1 MLKLAGVK
9 TEAAFYKKYP
19 TQEAFMKVH
28 GKAFKKAQIGTY
40 IGGDTAAKPKLLNY
54 QDAYDQGDMS
64 VTGKTDKMR
73 QEEAGKQAALAANT
87 KQAQPDSG
95 GTLGVISKVLGG
107 VTDIA
112 GQLMKSEAGGGDAEG
127 MLDML
132 GDARYGKRIPKA
144 QIGRNLQ
151 PIGQNLTPAGMAKVG
166 PQVGQAQT
174 FNTGALPN
182 SVNPAQASTLGKIG
196 GAIGKYAG
204 PVGDLIGGLQALK
217 AEKAAVKGAQQTR
230 QLSDLSL
237 QASNTKPEQTQRKY
251 VRPEDMVTSGNQ
263 VAPTQGT
270 GTNIL
275 AEDGAS
281 VKGKPKKG
289 KKVDVRKET
298 DVIKLPS
305 WINEG
310 DVNYL
315 RTTGD
320 KEYKALKSNMIK
332 LKPVEKQGTQEFVS
346 HFENPEVVRMFAK
359 NTGQD
364 PKRLQ
369 DAIGKSLRTPIEE
382 FDSQVED
389 PHPLDFDANA
399 VFRDPHVS
407 KSKRDMTHP
416 ETGYIKYKPQGTDAE
431 GLYYAD
437 SAKDYIG
444 HERVHASGLDVMLAP
459 ALYRAL
465 DKKLP
470 TQRGGLDYYDRP
482 EEVYGNFYEFRKN
495 LGLKPGQKVTRDEL
509 KKMIEFDPRT
519 KSNSTFLQK
528 FLQTDEDLYGPNFYH
543 NLNDNKKIDK
553 VVNAINTVA
562 YNPNNN
568 EDVTYAQD
576 GAEIQNTYAPD
587 TLYDDLGYEPL
598 EDSTQIKQYQ
608 AGGNVPWDMISDKAT
623 GLGQDLMGGQNAG
636 GQIGKTAGKAI
647 GNMIVP
653 GLGGAIGGFVGGIAG
668 QALDPNAKRLAREQE
683 ATGRNMQAMAFG
695 TGVQGLQAQNT
706 AVMEDGG
713 YVSNDWTPQVI
724 TKFGDHSPEDVYHFA
739 HEGMD
744 SLRAGGHLRAY
755 RDPSEEAMKTYAM
768 GGELK
773 THWGGHMEEMSENPY
788 LPDGGVTYMPH
799 GQSHDEADGN
809 GRTGIGIT
817 YGDNPV
823 EVERREPI
831 MKLRDGSTGEDNL
844 VVFGNLEIPKY
855 GVEMLGDKK
864 AKGMKFKNYVS
875 DLSKSETKQNKTIQK
890 STEELDELNPLT
902 SFDKLKFAGLQA
914 NVLGGNMKLKQIA
927 QTKEKAAA
935 LQNAI
940 NDTAEEM
947 GVDADSLAKGKV
959 KTAKTGG
966 KFSKAQVGGWYE
978 KNKPLF
984 MTDTTDN
991 KVDMDAGELN
1001 EVKVPV
1007 KKIDYMRRAI
1017 ASLSPKGVAEPNMTP
1032 RGSVVPDSAGMPMNE
1047 YEASNKPAGSKIHN
1061 YSWIEA
1067 LNSVIPTLRPSDAE
1081 ELNGNQLL
1089 GEMYALSNNQEEP
1102 VQAQQFSPELVSPY
1116 SISLQDQMNEITAQ
1130 TRAAQRMAQGN
1141 PAAQA
1146 AIASQAYEAIN
1157 KVKGEEFRMN
1167 QGMTDKVYTGN
1178 VAAINDAKLKNLGIL
1193 DQQYARQA
1201 QAKSNTKA
1209 VTQAALNSISD
1220 KYARNEAS
1228 NRKLQTYENMY
1239 NYRYDANGRLIN
1251 MNELQQ
1257 FNVAG
1262 NTSAKS
1268 LGKDAPAEGYEYIYD
1283 KNGKTIDVRKT
1294 PKATA
1299 KNGSIVKSIKNL

>member
-40 IGGDTAAKPKLLNY
+40 IGGETAAPIKQINY
-54 QDAYDQGDMS
+54 GDLYDQSDMAI
-64 VTGKTDKMR
+64 TGKTNKIR
-73 QEEAGKQAALAANT
+73 QEEANQQAALAANQ
-87 KQAQPDSG
+87 KQAQ
-95 GTLGVISKVLGG
+95 
-107 VTDIA
+107 
-112 GQLMKSEAGGGDAEG
+112 GGGDMLSQIGGALGQLGEG
-127 MLDML
+127 FG
-132 GDARYGKRIPKA
+132 GDAKYGAYIPKA

-151 PIGQNLTPAGMAKVG
+151 PLGQNLQPAGMANVG
-166 PQVGQAQT
+166 PQVGQPQS
-174 FNTGALPN
+174 FNVSPLPN
-182 SVNPAQASTLGKIG
+182 KVSPAHATTMGKVG
-196 GAIGKYAG
+196 DAIGKYAG
-204 PVGDLIGGLQALK
+204 PAGEVLQGLSALK
-217 AEKAAVKGAQQTR
+217 AEKKAVKVAQQTQ

-237 QASNTKPEQTQRKY
+237 QAANTRPEQTQRKY

-263 VAPTQGT
+263 VASTQGT

-275 AEDGAS
+275 AEDGTS

-310 DVNYL
+310 DVNYI

-320 KEYKALKSNMIK
+320 KEYKTLKSNVSK
-332 LKPVEKQGTQEFVS
+332 LKPIEKQSTQEFIS
-346 HFENPEVVRMFAK
+346 HYENPEVARMFAK

-369 DAIGKSLRTPIEE
+369 DAIGKALRTPMEE

-389 PHPLDFDANA
+389 PYPLGSRDKAA
-399 VFRDPHVS
+399 FRDPYYNNAVGDKSHS
-407 KSKRDMTHP
+407 K
-416 ETGYIKYKPQGTDAE
+416 TGYIKYRPQGGDIPE
-431 GLYYAD
+431 LSSYAD

-444 HERVHASGLDVMLAP
+444 HESVHASGLDVILAP

-465 DKKLP
+465 GKKLP
-470 TQRGGLDYYDRP
+470 KQKGGLDYYDRP

-495 LGLKPGQKVTRDEL
+495 LGLKPGQKVTRDQL
-509 KKMIEFDPRT
+509 KNMIKADERT
-519 KSNSTFLQK
+519 QQNSTFLNE
-528 FLQTDEDLYGPNFYH
+528 FLYDFKGANEK
-543 NLNDNKKIDK
+543 NDFDYLTNDKKIDK

-562 YNPNNN
+562 YNPDNN
-568 EDVTYAQD
+568 EDVTYAED

-598 EDSTQIKQYQ
+598 EDSTQVKQYANGGFPWEA
-608 AGGNVPWDMISDKAT
+608 AGDFGSNVGGAIVGHDAGSQIGGTVGGTLGKAV
-623 GLGQDLMGGQNAG
+623 GGPMGEA
-636 GQIGKTAGKAI
+636 IGKTLGTVAGGLLDTNDKKLKKA
-647 GNMIVP
+647 
-653 GLGGAIGGFVGGIAG
+653 
-668 QALDPNAKRLAREQE
+668 QD
-683 ATGRNMQAMAFG
+683 ATQRNMGTIAFSKG
-695 TGVQGLQAQNT
+695 AQSLQAQN
-706 AVMEDGG
+706 ASFMEDGG

-724 TKFGDHSPEDVYHFA
+724 TKFGDHSSKDVYDFA

-744 SLRAGGHLRAY
+744 SLRAGGHLRSY
-755 RDPSEEAMKTYAM
+755 RDPSEEAMESYAM

-799 GQSHDEADGN
+799 GQSHDESDGK

-831 MKLRDGSTGEDNL
+831 MKLKDGSTGEDNL

-855 GVEMLGDKK
+855 GVELLGDKK

-890 STEELDELNPLT
+890 STEELADLNPLT

-914 NVLGGNMKLKQIA
+914 NILGGNMKLKEIA
-927 QTKEKAAA
+927 DTKQKAAT

-940 NDTAEEM
+940 NDTAEEF
-947 GVDADSLAKGKV
+947 GIEADGLAKGKV
-959 KTAKTGG
+959 KTANMGG
-966 KFSKAQVGGWYE
+966 QFTKAQDGTVTQG
-978 KNKPLF
+978 
-984 MTDTTDN
+984 
-991 KVDMDAGELN
+991 GELN
-1001 EVKVPV
+1001 EVKVPT

-1017 ASLSPKGVAEPNMTP
+1017 TSLSPKGIVEPDLTP
-1032 RGSVVPDSAGMPMNE
+1032 RGSAVPDSAGVPMNE
-1047 YEASNKPAGSKIHN
+1047 YEASDKPAGSKTYN

-1067 LNSVIPTLRPSDAE
+1067 LNSIIPNLRPSDAE

-1089 GEMYALSNNQEEP
+1089 GEMYALSNNQEEA
-1102 VQAQQFSPELVSPY
+1102 VQAQLFSPELTNPY
-1116 SISLQDQMNEITAQ
+1116 TISLQDQMNEITAQ

-1146 AIASQAYEAIN
+1146 AIAAQAYEAIS

-1167 QGMTDKVYTGN
+1167 QAIANQVQTGN
-1178 VAAINDAKLKNLGIL
+1178 IATMNDAKIKNLGIL
-1193 DQQYARQA
+1193 DQQYVRQA
-1201 QAKSNTKA
+1201 TAKSNTKA
-1209 VTQAALNSISD
+1209 ITQAALNSISD

-1268 LGKDAPAEGYEYIYD
+1268 LGKDVAPEGYEYETVL
-1283 KNGKTIDVRKT
+1283 KKKS
-1294 PKATA
+1294 KTA

>member
-40 IGGDTAAKPKLLNY
+40 IGGETAAPIKQINY
-54 QDAYDQGDMS
+54 GDLYDQSDMAI
-64 VTGKTDKMR
+64 TGKTNKMR
-73 QEEAGKQAALAANT
+73 QEEANKQAALAADQ
-87 KQAQPDSG
+87 KQTQ
-95 GTLGVISKVLGG
+95 
-107 VTDIA
+107 
-112 GQLMKSEAGGGDAEG
+112 GGGD
-127 MLDML
+127 MLSQIGGSL
-132 GDARYGKRIPKA
+132 GQLGEAFGGEAKYGTYIPKA

-151 PIGQNLTPAGMAKVG
+151 PLGQNLQPAGMVNVG
-166 PQVGQAQT
+166 PQVGQPQS
-174 FNTGALPN
+174 FNVSPLPN
-182 SVNPAQASTLGKIG
+182 KVNPAQSATMGKIG
-196 GAIGKYAG
+196 EAIGKYAG
-204 PVGDLIGGLQALK
+204 PAGQVLQGLSALK
-217 AEKAAVKGAQQTR
+217 AEKKAVKVAQQTQ

-237 QASNTKPEQTQRKY
+237 QAANTRPEQTQRKY

-298 DVIKLPS
+298 DVIRIPS
-305 WINEG
+305 N
-310 DVNYL
+310 VNAGETQYV
-315 RTTGD
+315 RTT
-320 KEYKALKSNMIK
+320 KSLKGLGKRDNK
-332 LKPVEKQGTQEFVS
+332 LQQDATNDFVDWYS
-346 HFENPEVVRMFAK
+346 DPETKKRFAK
-359 NTGQD
+359 NTGMD
-364 PKRLQ
+364 PARLQ
-369 DAIGKSLRTPIEE
+369 DFVGKALRTPMKEY
-382 FDSQVED
+382 DSAKVND
-389 PHPLDFDANA
+389 YPLDSNAEA
-399 VFRDPHVS
+399 VFRSPYYNESVGD
-407 KSKRDMTHP
+407 KSHP
-416 ETGYIKYKPQGTDAE
+416 KTGYIMHRPQGNDIPE
-431 GLYYAD
+431 LSSYATNMS
-437 SAKDYIG
+437 SAIQ
-444 HERVHASGLDVMLAP
+444 HELAHASGLDNVLGN
-459 ALYRAL
+459 ALFRAMG
-465 DKKLP
+465 KKPVTKNQKGNLS
-470 TQRGGLDYYDRP
+470 YMDRP
-482 EEVYGNFYEFRKN
+482 EELYGHFHEFRTS

-509 KKMIEFDPRT
+509 KKKVEGNSRVNQNSRFWQYL
-519 KSNSTFLQK
+519 SNDDKTGQQSDK
-528 FLQTDEDLYGPNFYH
+528 E
-543 NLNDNKKIDK
+543 IDK
-553 VVNAINTVA
+553 IVNAINTVA
-562 YNPNNN
+562 YNPDND
-568 EDVTYAQD
+568 EDVTYAED

-598 EDSTQIKQYQ
+598 EDSTQVKQYQ
-608 AGGNVPWDMISDKAT
+608 NGGFPWDAAGDFGANVGGAIV
-623 GLGQDLMGGQNAG
+623 GQDAG
-636 GQIGKTAGKAI
+636 SQIGGTIGGTLGNAI
-647 GNMIVP
+647 GGPI
-653 GLGGAIGGFVGGIAG
+653 GGAIGKTLGTVAGGL
-668 QALDPNAKRLAREQE
+668 LDTNDKKLKKAQD
-683 ATGRNMQAMAFG
+683 ATQKNMQAMAFG
-695 TGVQGLQAQNT
+695 QGAQSIQAQN
-706 AVMEDGG
+706 ASVMEDGG

-724 TKFGDHSPEDVYHFA
+724 TKFGDHSAEDVYDFA

-744 SLRAGGHLRAY
+744 SLRAGGHLRSY
-755 RDPSEEAMKTYAM
+755 RDPSEEAMKSYAM

-799 GQSHDEADGN
+799 GQSHDESDGN

-831 MKLRDGSTGEDNL
+831 MKLKDGSTGEDNL

-875 DLSKSETKQNKTIQK
+875 GLSKSETKQNKTIQK
-890 STEELDELNPLT
+890 STEELADLNPLT

-914 NVLGGNMKLKQIA
+914 NILGGNMKLKEIA
-927 QTKEKAAA
+927 DTKQKAAA

-966 KFSKAQVGGWYE
+966 QFTKAQVGGWYE

-984 MTDTTDN
+984 MTDSTDN

-1001 EVKVPV
+1001 EVKIPA

-1017 ASLSPKGVAEPNMTP
+1017 TSLSPKGIAEPNMTP
-1032 RGSVVPDSAGMPMNE
+1032 RGSVVPESAGMPVNE
-1047 YEASNKPAGSKIHN
+1047 YEASNKPAESKIHN

-1102 VQAQQFSPELVSPY
+1102 VQAQLFSPELVSPY

-1130 TRAAQRMAQGN
+1130 TRAAQKMAQGN

-1146 AIASQAYEAIN
+1146 AIAAQAYEAIN

-1167 QGMTDKVYTGN
+1167 QGMADKVYTGN
-1178 VAAINDAKLKNLGIL
+1178 VAAINDAKIKNLGIL

-1283 KNGKTIDVRKT
+1283 KSGKTIDVRKT

>member
-40 IGGDTAAKPKLLNY
+40 IGGETAAPIKQINY
-54 QDAYDQGDMS
+54 GDLYDQSDMAI
-64 VTGKTDKMR
+64 TGKTNKMR
-73 QEEAGKQAALAANT
+73 QEEVNQQAALAADQ
-87 KQAQPDSG
+87 KQTQ
-95 GTLGVISKVLGG
+95 
-107 VTDIA
+107 
-112 GQLMKSEAGGGDAEG
+112 GGGD
-127 MLDML
+127 MLSQIGGSL
-132 GDARYGKRIPKA
+132 GQLGEAFGGEAKYGTYIPKA

-151 PIGQNLTPAGMAKVG
+151 PLGQNLQPAGMVNVG
-166 PQVGQAQT
+166 PQVGQPQS
-174 FNTGALPN
+174 FNVSPLPN
-182 SVNPAQASTLGKIG
+182 KVNPAQSATMGKIG
-196 GAIGKYAG
+196 EAIGKYAG
-204 PVGDLIGGLQALK
+204 PAGEVLQGLSALK
-217 AEKAAVKGAQQTR
+217 AEKKAVKVAQQTQ

-237 QASNTKPEQTQRKY
+237 QAANTRPEQTQRKY
-251 VRPEDMVTSGNQ
+251 VRPEDMITSGNQ

-298 DVIKLPS
+298 DVIRIPS
-305 WINEG
+305 N
-310 DVNYL
+310 VNAGETQYV
-315 RTTGD
+315 RTT
-320 KEYKALKSNMIK
+320 KSLKGLGKRDNK
-332 LKPVEKQGTQEFVS
+332 LQQDATNDFVDWYS
-346 HFENPEVVRMFAK
+346 DPETKKRFAK
-359 NTGQD
+359 NTGMD
-364 PKRLQ
+364 PARLQ
-369 DAIGKSLRTPIEE
+369 DFLGKALRTPMKEY
-382 FDSQVED
+382 DSAKVND
-389 PHPLDFDANA
+389 YPLDGNAEA
-399 VFRDPHVS
+399 VFRSPYYNESVGD
-407 KSKRDMTHP
+407 KSHP
-416 ETGYIKYKPQGTDAE
+416 KTGYIMHRPQAGDIPE
-431 GLYYAD
+431 LSSYATNMS
-437 SAKDYIG
+437 SAIQ
-444 HERVHASGLDVMLAP
+444 HELAHASGLDNVLGN
-459 ALYRAL
+459 ALFRAMG
-465 DKKLP
+465 KKPVTKDQKGNLS
-470 TQRGGLDYYDRP
+470 YMDRP
-482 EEVYGNFYEFRKN
+482 EELYGHFHEFRTS
-495 LGLKPGQKVTRDEL
+495 LGLKPGQKVTREEL
-509 KKMIEFDPRT
+509 KKKVE
-519 KSNSTFLQK
+519 
-528 FLQTDEDLYGPNFYH
+528 
-543 NLNDNKKIDK
+543 DNKRVNYTSRFWQYESSDDKTGEQSDKEIDK
-553 VVNAINTVA
+553 IVNAINTVA
-562 YNPNNN
+562 YNPNNDDN
-568 EDVTYAQD
+568 VTYAKD

-587 TLYDDLGYEPL
+587 TVYDDLGYEPL
-598 EDSTQIKQYQ
+598 EDSTQVKQYQ
-608 AGGNVPWDMISDKAT
+608 NGGFPWDAAGDFGANVGGAIV
-623 GLGQDLMGGQNAG
+623 GQDAG
-636 GQIGKTAGKAI
+636 SQIGGTIGGTLGNAI
-647 GNMIVP
+647 GGPI
-653 GLGGAIGGFVGGIAG
+653 GGAIGKTLGTVAGGL
-668 QALDPNAKRLAREQE
+668 LDTNDKKLKKAQD
-683 ATGRNMQAMAFG
+683 ATQKNMQAMAFG
-695 TGVQGLQAQNT
+695 QGAQSLQAQN
-706 AVMEDGG
+706 ASFMEDGG

-724 TKFGDHSPEDVYHFA
+724 TKFGDHSAEDVYDFA

-744 SLRAGGHLRAY
+744 SLRAGGHLRSY
-755 RDPSEEAMKTYAM
+755 REPSEEAMESYAM

-799 GQSHDEADGN
+799 GQSHDESDGN

-831 MKLRDGSTGEDNL
+831 MKLKDGSTGEDNL

-890 STEELDELNPLT
+890 STEELADLNPLT

-914 NVLGGNMKLKQIA
+914 NILGGNMKLKEIA
-927 QTKEKAAA
+927 DTKQKAAT

-940 NDTAEEM
+940 NDTAEEF
-947 GVDADSLAKGKV
+947 GIEADGLAKGKV
-959 KTAKTGG
+959 KTAKVGG
-966 KFSKAQVGGWYE
+966 QFTKAQDGTVTQG
-978 KNKPLF
+978 
-984 MTDTTDN
+984 
-991 KVDMDAGELN
+991 GELN
-1001 EVKVPV
+1001 EVKVPT

-1017 ASLSPKGVAEPNMTP
+1017 TSLSPKGIVEPDLTP
-1032 RGSVVPDSAGMPMNE
+1032 RGFAVPDSAGVPMNE
-1047 YEASNKPAGSKIHN
+1047 YEASDKPAGSKTYN

-1067 LNSVIPTLRPSDAE
+1067 LNSIIPNLRPSDAE

-1102 VQAQQFSPELVSPY
+1102 VQAQLFSPELTNSY
-1116 SISLQDQMNEITAQ
+1116 TISLQDQMNEITAQ

-1146 AIASQAYEAIN
+1146 AIAAQAYEAIN

-1167 QGMTDKVYTGN
+1167 QTIANQVQTGN
-1178 VAAINDAKLKNLGIL
+1178 IATMNDAKIKNLGIL
-1193 DQQYARQA
+1193 DQQYVRQA
-1201 QAKSNTKA
+1201 TAKSNTKA
-1209 VTQAALNSISD
+1209 ITQAALNSISD

-1268 LGKDAPAEGYEYIYD
+1268 LGKDVAPEGYEYETVL
-1283 KNGKTIDVRKT
+1283 KKKS
-1294 PKATA
+1294 KTA

>member
-40 IGGDTAAKPKLLNY
+40 IGGETAAPIKQINY
-54 QDAYDQGDMS
+54 GDLYDQSDMAI
-64 VTGKTDKMR
+64 TGKTNKIR
-73 QEEAGKQAALAANT
+73 QEEANQQASLAANQ
-87 KQAQPDSG
+87 KQAQ
-95 GTLGVISKVLGG
+95 
-107 VTDIA
+107 
-112 GQLMKSEAGGGDAEG
+112 GGGDTLSQIGSA
-127 MLDML
+127 L
-132 GDARYGKRIPKA
+132 GDLGKAFAPEAKYGSRIPKA
-144 QIGRNLQ
+144 QTGLAGLNL
-151 PIGQNLTPAGMAKVG
+151 GNMVNSAF
-166 PQVGQAQT
+166 QVGQPQGVAQ
-174 FNTGALPN
+174 N
-182 SVNPAQASTLGKIG
+182 NPGKAAAGQASGTMGKVG
-196 GAIGKYAG
+196 DAIGKYAEPAG
-204 PVGDLIGGLQALK
+204 QVLQGLSALK
-217 AEKAAVKGAQQTR
+217 AEKKAVKVAQQTQ

-237 QASNTKPEQTQRKY
+237 QAANTRPEQTQRKY

-263 VAPTQGT
+263 VASTQGT

-298 DVIKLPS
+298 DVVKLPS

-320 KEYKALKSNMIK
+320 KEYKTLKSNVSK
-332 LKPVEKQGTQEFVS
+332 LKPVEKQSTQEFIS
-346 HFENPEVVRMFAK
+346 HFENPEVVRMFAQ

-369 DAIGKSLRTPIEE
+369 DAISKALRTPMEE
-382 FDSQVED
+382 YHSESVD
-389 PHPLDFDANA
+389 PNPVPFDANA

-407 KSKRDMTHP
+407 KSRRDMTHP

-437 SAKDYIG
+437 TAKDYIG
-444 HERVHASGLDVMLAP
+444 HELAHASGLDVMLAP

-465 DKKLP
+465 GKKLP

-562 YNPNNN
+562 YNPNNDDN
-568 EDVTYAQD
+568 ATYAKD
-576 GAEIQNTYAPD
+576 GAEIQNTYAPG

-598 EDSTQIKQYQ
+598 SDSTQVKQYQ
-608 AGGNVPWDMISDKAT
+608 NGGFPWEAAGDFGSNVGGAIVGHDAGSQIGGTVGGTLGKAV
-623 GLGQDLMGGQNAG
+623 GGPMGEA
-636 GQIGKTAGKAI
+636 IGKTLGTVAGGLLDTNDKKLKKA
-647 GNMIVP
+647 
-653 GLGGAIGGFVGGIAG
+653 
-668 QALDPNAKRLAREQE
+668 QD
-683 ATGRNMQAMAFG
+683 ATQRNMGTIAFG
-695 TGVQGLQAQNT
+695 KGAQSLQAQN
-706 AVMEDGG
+706 ASFMKDGG
-713 YVSNDWTPQVI
+713 YVSNNWTPQVI
-724 TKFGDHSPEDVYHFA
+724 TKFGDHSPKDVYNFA

-755 RDPSEEAMKTYAM
+755 RDPSEEAMESYAM

-799 GQSHDEADGN
+799 GQSHDESDGK

-831 MKLRDGSTGEDNL
+831 MKLKDGSTGEDNL

-890 STEELDELNPLT
+890 SAEELADFTPRT

-914 NVLGGNMKLKQIA
+914 NVLGGNMKLKEIA
-927 QTKEKAAA
+927 DTKQKAAA

-940 NDTAEEM
+940 NDTAEEF
-947 GVDADSLAKGKV
+947 GLDADSLAKGRAKMVDFDDESSMARKGKKV
-959 KTAKTGG
+959 TKGKPKAKAAPVRFKKPGLAPVEDLDLSVMPKYTRT
-966 KFSKAQVGGWYE
+966 SDQVAASDARQ
-978 KNKPLF
+978 LRST
-984 MTDTTDN
+984 MDTMGFGDDY
-991 KVDMDAGELN
+991 KDDARPISQETLN
-1001 EVKVPV
+1001 EKPKDKLSSYVK
-1007 KKIDYMRRAI
+1007 
-1017 ASLSPKGVAEPNMTP
+1017 
-1032 RGSVVPDSAGMPMNE
+1032 
-1047 YEASNKPAGSKIHN
+1047 
-1061 YSWIEA
+1061 A
-1067 LNSVIPTLRPSDAE
+1067 LNSIVPYLRPSDAE
-1081 ELNGNQLL
+1081 ELDGRQLY
-1089 GEMYALSNNQEEP
+1089 GEMYALSQNQEEP
-1102 VQAQQFSPELVSPY
+1102 VQAQLFSPELTNPY
-1116 SISLQDQMNEITAQ
+1116 TISLQDQMNEITAQ

-1146 AIASQAYEAIN
+1146 AIAAQAYEAIS

-1167 QGMTDKVYTGN
+1167 QAIANQVQTGN
-1178 VAAINDAKLKNLGIL
+1178 IATMNDAKIKNLGIL
-1193 DQQYARQA
+1193 DQQYVRQA
-1201 QAKSNTKA
+1201 TAKSNTKA
-1209 VTQAALNSISD
+1209 ITQAALNSISD
-1220 KYARNEAS
+1220 KYAKNEAS

-1239 NYRYDANGRLIN
+1239 NYRYDASGRATN
-1251 MNELQQ
+1251 MNPLQQ
-1257 FNVAG
+1257 FTPSGVESKTG
-1262 NTSAKS
+1262 
-1268 LGKDAPAEGYEYIYD
+1268 GKGLAPGYEFTYD
-1283 KNGKTIDVRKT
+1283 SDQNIIGTKKIKNGTTIKG
-1294 PKATA
+1294 
-1299 KNGSIVKSIKNL
+1299 KNGSIVKAMRNL